1 MSGSPTC
8 RLPGVLLVDDEPFI
22 RDVVSLGLR
31 RQGFA
36 VLTAAS
42 GREAVELFR
51 RRRDDV
57 DVVLLD
63 MVMPGM
69 DGPMTLAQIEQID
82 PRVRCCLMSGGATP
96 ETAGRTRSL
105 RKPFQMAELVG
116 VLRELL
122 QVQPTE
128 SFETV
133 KE

>member
-1 MSGSPTC
+1 MSGSLAC

-36 VLTAAS
+36 VLAAAS
-42 GREAVELFR
+42 GREAVELYR

-69 DGPMTLAQIEQID
+69 DGPMTLTQLEQID

-96 ETAGRTRSL
+96 EVGGRIRSL
-105 RKPFQMAELVG
+105 RKPFQMSELIG

-122 QVQPTE
+122 QPQSAA